1 MSPRIS
7 VRPALGIAAVL
18 LASACATGGLDSM
31 GGMGGRT
38 AAVQMAYAHGDI
50 VPAAAKVATVAV
62 LPRAGWTATASD
74 SQRSPARPPSN
85 ALDGNP
91 RSLWG
96 SRLSPAARL
105 PHSITVDMKKLTVV
119 SGLLYLPR
127 QDGNR
132 QGRIG
137 RFAISVS
144 TNGRTFSRP
153 VATGTWADDAIQKT
167 ARFASVRT
175 RYVRLTALTEAGH
188 RGPWT
193 TVAELHLLGP
203 VAATVAPAPRPTTR
217 PTAVPTV
224 KPAPKPT
231 AKPTVKPTTKP
242 TAEPTATTGPAPA
255 PAPAPPGNPAPAPSA
270 PPAPPAP
277 AIASTGSWGPVITFP
292 IVPVSAVLLPGNK
305 LLTFSAYSPT
315 TYSTGGQEKTQTAIL
330 DLATGVVSQR
340 EISNTGQEMF
350 CSGIAVL
357 PDGRV
362 LVNGG
367 SDSGATSI
375 YSPVTNTWTAGPV
388 MNIPRG
394 YEGDTTL
401 STGQV
406 FTLGGSW
413 NGGIGGKNGEV
424 YTPDGS
430 WALLPNVLATS
441 ILTSDDPQGVYRED
455 NQGWFFATANGGV
468 FHAGPSAQMNW
479 FTTTGSGSTTSAGV
493 RGDDADAMNGN
504 AVMYD
509 IGKIFTDGGATAYQN
524 APASDSA
531 YTIDISRGPGVPVT
545 VTRQDPMTYARAF
558 QESVVLPDGEVL
570 VVGGQPDPVP
580 FTDTDAVLEPELW
593 NPATGKFTVMAA
605 EAVPRT
611 YHSVALLLPDGR
623 VFSGGGGL
631 CGDGCATNHPD
642 GQIFTPPYLLNA
654 DGSLRVRPTITAA
667 PTAAAAGDTI
677 TVGTGGAVSS
687 FDLVRMGAVTHTVDS
702 DQRRIPVTSTATASN
717 SYRVTIPAST
727 GTVVPGNYM
736 LFAFN
741 SAGTPSVSRTITIG

>member
-1 MSPRIS
+1 MSTRIS
-7 VRPALGIAAVL
+7 LRPALGIAAVL

-38 AAVQMAYAHGDI
+38 AALQMAYQHGEI
-50 VPAAAKVATVAV
+50 VPAAAKIATVVV
-62 LPRAGWTATASD
+62 LPRTGWTATASD
-74 SQRSPARPPSN
+74 SQRLPARPASN

-91 RSLWG
+91 RTLWR
-96 SRLSPAARL
+96 SRWSPAARL
-105 PHSITVDMKKLTVV
+105 PHSITVDMKKPTVV

-127 QDGNR
+127 QDGVG

-137 RFAISVS
+137 RFAVSVS
-144 TNGRTFSRP
+144 TDGRTFSRP
-153 VATGTWADDAIQKT
+153 VATGTWADDAVQKT
-167 ARFASVRT
+167 ARFTPVRS

-203 VAATVAPAPRPTTR
+203 AAATVAPAPRPTTR

-224 KPAPKPT
+224 RPT
-231 AKPTVKPTTKP
+231 AGPSVQ
-242 TAEPTATTGPAPA
+242 PTATTGPNPAPAPVPPVTSAPA
-255 PAPAPPGNPAPAPSA
+255 PAPVPPVTSAPSPSA
-270 PPAPPAP
+270 TPTATATN
-277 AIASTGSWGPVITFP
+277 STGSWGPVITFP

-330 DLATGVVSQR
+330 DLTTGVVSQR
-340 EISNTGQEMF
+340 QISNTGQEMF

-375 YSPVTNTWTAGPV
+375 YSPVTNSWTTGPV
-388 MNIPRG
+388 MNIPRA

-430 WALLPNVLATS
+430 WALLPNVQATS

-524 APASDSA
+524 AAASDRA

-545 VTRQDPMTYARAF
+545 VARQNPMTYARAF
-558 QESVVLPDGEVL
+558 QESVVLPNGEVL

-580 FTDTDAVLEPELW
+580 FTDTDAVLTPELW
-593 NPATGKFTVMAA
+593 NPATGRFALMAA

-667 PTAAAAGDTI
+667 PSAAATGDTI
-677 TVGTGGAVSS
+677 TVRTGGAVSS

-702 DQRRIPVTSTATASN
+702 DQRRIPVASAATGTTSYQVS
-717 SYRVTIPAST
+717 IPASS

-741 SAGTPSVSRTITIG
+741 SAGTPSVSTMITIS